1 MVSEKNNVLDPV
13 VTADPL
19 NILKILIDW
28 AIIQTVFVR
37 SYFIGECHGNQK
49 CTNLFHDITS
59 MNSYTGKIV
68 PWMLMEVLIW
78 R

>member
-37 SYFIGECHGNQK
+37 SYFIGERHGNQK
-49 CTNLFHDITS
+49 CIHVQTCFMMS
-59 MNSYTGKIV
+59 PV
-68 PWMLMEVLIW
+68 
-78 R
+78 